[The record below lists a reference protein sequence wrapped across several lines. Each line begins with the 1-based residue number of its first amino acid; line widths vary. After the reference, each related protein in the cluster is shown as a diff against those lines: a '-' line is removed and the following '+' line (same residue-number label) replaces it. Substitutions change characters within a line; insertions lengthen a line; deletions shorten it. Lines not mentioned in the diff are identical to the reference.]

1 MREKSKM
8 QRLYKYIMVII
19 ITAFITSMC
28 TATIVQKRTETSK
41 IDEKIRKLAKIIE
54 DDYLG
59 EVDEE
64 KLVEGAAAGYIAG
77 LEDEYSEYIP
87 KEQMSE
93 FKNALLGNYVG
104 IGIYM
109 TKNTE
114 KNMIQIV
121 GTIEGSPAAE
131 AGILENDLI
140 ISVNEKQFT
149 ADDLSTI
156 STEIKG
162 EEGTKVK
169 LKILRNNQILE
180 YEITRTKVNT
190 NPIIEKTLDNNIG
203 YIRIPSFDEDTAKDF
218 KTKLKDLKGKNIK
231 SLIIDLRN
239 NGGGLVTEAVD
250 IAECIVEKGDK
261 IFITVDKKENEEVT
275 SSKEQPIIEMPIVI
289 LVNNNTASASEMLTG
304 CLKDLGKAKVVGTT
318 TYGKGV
324 IQEFL
329 TLKDGSGL
337 KLTTKEY
344 YTPNKNKINKTGITP
359 DEIVQLPENVKSP
372 FLLEEK
378 DDTQLQKAIEL
389 LK

>member
-41 IDEKIRKLAKIIE
+41 IDEKIRKLANIIE

-131 AGILENDLI
+131 AGISENDLI

-190 NPIIEKTLDNNIG
+190 NPVIEKTLDNNIG

-218 KTKLKDLKGKNIK
+218 KTKLKDLKGQNIK

-250 IAECIVEKGDK
+250 IAECIVKKGDK
-261 IFITVDKKENEEVT
+261 IFITVDKKGNEEVT

-289 LVNNNTASASEMLTG
+289 LVNSNTASASEMLTG

-359 DEIVQLPENVKSP
+359 DEIVELPENVKSP